1 MSLPHAV
8 IIAGGQGQRL
18 GGVRKG
24 DLKLGNVRL
33 IDRVT
38 AALGMVAAP
47 LLVATGHGSLALPPG
62 AISVPDLNDTLGGP
76 LAGLAAAVDW
86 LAEHGIADGLLVSTS
101 VDTPFLPADFVAVVT
116 RALESHAAVFAQW
129 GNDFYPPQALW
140 RLSAIATLPARVRA
154 GTAPKSLKAL
164 LGEIAATTQ
173 DWQGLTPLNPF
184 ENLNTM
190 ADMVRLGRSLQA
202 TPTCIETQFPQARLQ

>member
-1 MSLPHAV
+1 MSLPYAV

-24 DLKLGNVRL
+24 DLKLGGLRL
-33 IDRVT
+33 IDRVA
-38 AALGMVAAP
+38 AALGTVAAP
-47 LLVATGHGSLALPPG
+47 MLVATGHGSLALPPG
-62 AISVPDLNDTLGGP
+62 AIAVPDLDDRLGGP

-86 LAEHGIADGLLVSTS
+86 LAAQGSNDGLIVSTA
-101 VDTPFLPADFVAVVT
+101 VDTPFLPADFAVVMSD
-116 RALESHAAVFAQW
+116 ALSADSAVYACW
-129 GNDFYPPQALW
+129 GDEFYPPQALW

-190 ADMVRLGRSLQA
+190 ADMVRLGRRLKA
-202 TPTCIETQFPQARLQ
+202 TPQL